1 MRTFCLL
8 LLCAGLAACQ
18 TLAPQAAKPSDSAP
32 PLASL
37 QQGFQ
42 ARAAVPG
49 TRYRID
55 PAASQVHIYAFRA
68 GAARKAG
75 HNHVLSVPQFEGE
88 LLLPSENPADAA
100 FAIRVPL
107 ASLVIDDPA
116 VRAAT
121 GGNFLSPRS
130 ADDIAG
136 TRQNLLGSKGLDA
149 ERFPDLWLH
158 SVAIAG
164 DWPVLVAEVAT
175 TLHGVTATQP
185 VVLRVARD
193 PQGLRVRG
201 RFALRQTDFGLTPF
215 SVLGGLLAVQDE
227 VAIDFDLRAEAV
239 ATNKP

>member
-1 MRTFCLL
+1 MRTSCLL
-8 LLCAGLAACQ
+8 LLCVGVAACQ
-18 TLAPQAAKPSDSAP
+18 TLSPEPAQQVG
-32 PLASL
+32 PLQLAQL
-37 QQGFQ
+37 QQSFQ
-42 ARAAVPG
+42 SRSANAG
-49 TRYRID
+49 QRYRLNA
-55 PAASQVHIYAFRA
+55 AASQVHIYAFRA

-75 HNHVLSVPQFEGE
+75 HNHVLSVSQFEGE

-107 ASLVIDDPA
+107 NALVIDDA
-116 VRAAT
+116 ALRTAT
-121 GGNFLSPRS
+121 GGNFVSPRS

-136 TRQNLLGSKGLDA
+136 TRQNLLGAKGLDA

-185 VVLRVARD
+185 VVLRVERD
-193 PQGLRVRG
+193 PQGLRARG
-201 RFALRQTDFGLTPF
+201 GFALRQTDFGLMPF

-227 VAIDFDLRAEAV
+227 VAIDFDLRADLVTTA
-239 ATNKP
+239 KP